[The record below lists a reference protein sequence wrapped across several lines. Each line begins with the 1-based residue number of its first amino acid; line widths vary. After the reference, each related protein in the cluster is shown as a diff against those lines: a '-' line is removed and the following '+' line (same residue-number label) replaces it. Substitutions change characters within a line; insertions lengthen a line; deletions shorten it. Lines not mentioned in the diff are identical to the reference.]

1 MAPWGD
7 PHGLMIPARAGPF
20 HFSMGPSALAN
31 MLEQLADDVVN
42 YLKEIGTNNRR
53 VAVEYIN
60 PSIIRAFLSQ
70 GLEVIDGVLISEPAR
85 VIKSPDEI
93 NCIRRAVA
101 VAEHWHRPAQ
111 AGAATGRQRGPAL
124 GIAELHKSRQ

>member
-1 MAPWGD
+1 
-7 PHGLMIPARAGPF
+7 
-20 HFSMGPSALAN
+20 MGPSALAN

-60 PSIIRAFLSQ
+60 PSIIRAFLSR

-85 VIKSPDEI
+85 IIKSPDEI
-93 NCIRRAVA
+93 NCIRWAVA
-101 VAEHWHRPAQ
+101 VAEHGIAQ
-111 AGAATGRQRGPAL
+111 LKPAL
-124 GIAELHKSRQ
+124 RPGVSEVKLWGLLNYTNLANNGD